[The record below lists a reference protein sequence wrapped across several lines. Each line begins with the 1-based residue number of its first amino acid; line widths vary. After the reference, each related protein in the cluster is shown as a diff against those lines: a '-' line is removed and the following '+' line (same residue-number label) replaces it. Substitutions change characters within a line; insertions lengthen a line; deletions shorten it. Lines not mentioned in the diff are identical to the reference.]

1 MVRWIGKLVAQWMAA
16 GYLSLP
22 AVYLWVSRNDPD
34 RLVANDFLLIN
45 ACVAP
50 VAAVW
55 VVLRHRRVRLGPWW
69 AAARVVVLLALSG
82 AVTWYAMDPMHLG
95 VHEVDPF
102 RISAVLAFLWVWII
116 GSRLLDRA
124 LGAPGSSR
132 RGGGV
137 VWRGEAVRPERG
149 EVWSALVPFEEG
161 SYDEDGQRA
170 KDRPCVVVSTFARHA
185 YVLKVTSVDQGDR
198 PGYLALPAGWHP
210 WSDKASWIKL
220 EPLVKVS
227 YLDFRQHVCDAP
239 DRAWAAI
246 EQRYPPGATAQR
258 HTPSVKRRAAR
269 QTSPRPRRGAR
280 T

>member
-1 MVRWIGKLVAQWMAA
+1 MRLIGKFIAQWLAA
-16 GYLSLP
+16 GYLTFP
-22 AVYLWVSRNDPD
+22 AVYLWVSQNDPG
-34 RLVANDFLLIN
+34 RLVGNDFLLVN

-55 VVLRHRRVRLGPWW
+55 VVLRHRRVRLGFWW

-82 AVTWYAMDPMHLG
+82 VVTWYAMDPVRVG
-95 VHEVDPF
+95 VRELDPT
-102 RISAVLAFLWVWII
+102 RIAVLLVFLWAWIA

-124 LGAPGSSR
+124 LGAPAR

-137 VWRGEAVRPERG
+137 VWRGDDVRPGRG

-161 SYDEDGQRA
+161 SHDGDGQRA

-185 YVLKVTSVDQGDR
+185 YVLKITSVDQGDR

-210 WSDKASWIKL
+210 WSEKASWVKL
-220 EPLVKVS
+220 EPLIKVS
-227 YLDFRQHVCDAP
+227 YLDFRQHVRDAP
-239 DRAWAAI
+239 ERAWAAI
-246 EQRYPPGATAQR
+246 EERYPPDATPQR
-258 HTPSVKRRAAR
+258 HTPSAK
-269 QTSPRPRRGAR
+269 PRTPRRGPRSRRDAR